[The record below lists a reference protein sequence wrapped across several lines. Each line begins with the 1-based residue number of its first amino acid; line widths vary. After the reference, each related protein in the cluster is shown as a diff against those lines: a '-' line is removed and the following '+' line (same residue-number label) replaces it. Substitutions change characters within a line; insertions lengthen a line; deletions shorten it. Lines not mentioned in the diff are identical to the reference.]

1 MTFSIFV
8 ISAFKSN
15 LENVYDN
22 KNKKY
27 QKSGAK
33 FLSPPDTLKMLIKD
47 GHRIILWSLPTQ
59 IFKFAQVFSTS
70 HNRDIEEIFS
80 DNEFETKNSLPIL
93 TWDFIYRDIVNTARA
108 NDLTSPSMDMGALW
122 TARGVII
129 EGILYVFMMKKRFE
143 DVIDKYE
150 KHHYL
155 TCIARS
161 KNSHLNGKEENKLST
176 ELFNDLDNDELSN
189 SQIEQAKK
197 LLGNHYNSIDEI
209 RVVTFDKKTKEVT
222 VNQVNAFCEFI
233 DAVNITE
240 FDFSELEE
248 DGRENS
254 PEKPLV
260 ALKSGIQKQLES
272 QMHVSLPFEKREE
285 NGK

>member
-1 MTFSIFV
+1 ME
-8 ISAFKSN
+8 K
-15 LENVYDN
+15 
-22 KNKKY
+22 
-27 QKSGAK
+27 
-33 FLSPPDTLKMLIKD
+33 
-47 GHRIILWSLPTQ
+47 LPTQ
-59 IFKFAQVFSTS
+59 IFKFAPVFSTS

>member
-1 MTFSIFV
+1 ME
-8 ISAFKSN
+8 K
-15 LENVYDN
+15 
-22 KNKKY
+22 
-27 QKSGAK
+27 
-33 FLSPPDTLKMLIKD
+33 LS
-47 GHRIILWSLPTQ
+47 TQ

-70 HNRDIEEIFS
+70 HKREIEEIFS
-80 DNEFETKNSLPIL
+80 DNEFETKNSQPIL

-161 KNSHLNGKEENKLST
+161 KNSHLNGKEDNKLST
-176 ELFNDLDNDELSN
+176 ELFNNLDNDELSN

-260 ALKSGIQKQLES
+260 ALKSGVQKQLES
-272 QMHVSLPFEKREE
+272 QMHVSLPFEMREE

>member
-1 MTFSIFV
+1 ME
-8 ISAFKSN
+8 K
-15 LENVYDN
+15 
-22 KNKKY
+22 
-27 QKSGAK
+27 
-33 FLSPPDTLKMLIKD
+33 
-47 GHRIILWSLPTQ
+47 LPTQ

-197 LLGNHYNSIDEI
+197 LLGNHYNS
-209 RVVTFDKKTKEVT
+209 FDKKTKEVT

>member
-1 MTFSIFV
+1 ME
-8 ISAFKSN
+8 K
-15 LENVYDN
+15 
-22 KNKKY
+22 
-27 QKSGAK
+27 
-33 FLSPPDTLKMLIKD
+33 LS
-47 GHRIILWSLPTQ
+47 TQ

-70 HNRDIEEIFS
+70 HKREIEEIFS
-80 DNEFETKNSLPIL
+80 DNEFETKNSQPIL

-161 KNSHLNGKEENKLST
+161 KNSHLNGKEDNKLST
-176 ELFNDLDNDELSN
+176 ELFNNLDNDELSN

-260 ALKSGIQKQLES
+260 ALKSGVQKQLES

-285 NGK
+285 RREW

>member
-1 MTFSIFV
+1 ME
-8 ISAFKSN
+8 K
-15 LENVYDN
+15 
-22 KNKKY
+22 
-27 QKSGAK
+27 
-33 FLSPPDTLKMLIKD
+33 LS
-47 GHRIILWSLPTQ
+47 TQ

-70 HNRDIEEIFS
+70 HKREIEEIFS
-80 DNEFETKNSLPIL
+80 DNEFETKNSQPIL

-161 KNSHLNGKEENKLST
+161 KNSHLNGKEDNKLST
-176 ELFNDLDNDELSN
+176 ELFNNLDNDELSN

-260 ALKSGIQKQLES
+260 ALKSGVQKQLES

>member
-1 MTFSIFV
+1 ME
-8 ISAFKSN
+8 K
-15 LENVYDN
+15 
-22 KNKKY
+22 
-27 QKSGAK
+27 
-33 FLSPPDTLKMLIKD
+33 
-47 GHRIILWSLPTQ
+47 LPTQ

-93 TWDFIYRDIVNTARA
+93 TWDFIYRDIV
-108 NDLTSPSMDMGALW
+108 
-122 TARGVII
+122 
-129 EGILYVFMMKKRFE
+129 KKRFE

>member
-1 MTFSIFV
+1 
-8 ISAFKSN
+8 
-15 LENVYDN
+15 
-22 KNKKY
+22 
-27 QKSGAK
+27 
-33 FLSPPDTLKMLIKD
+33 
-47 GHRIILWSLPTQ
+47 
-59 IFKFAQVFSTS
+59 
-70 HNRDIEEIFS
+70 
-80 DNEFETKNSLPIL
+80 
-93 TWDFIYRDIVNTARA
+93 
-108 NDLTSPSMDMGALW
+108 MDMGALW

>member
-1 MTFSIFV
+1 M
-8 ISAFKSN
+8 
-15 LENVYDN
+15 EN
-22 KNKKY
+22 
-27 QKSGAK
+27 
-33 FLSPPDTLKMLIKD
+33 
-47 GHRIILWSLPTQ
+47 LPTQ
-59 IFKFAQVFSTS
+59 ISKFAQVFSTS
-70 HNRDIEEIFS
+70 HKRDIEKIFY
-80 DNEFETKNSLPIL
+80 DNEFETKNSQPIL

-161 KNSHLNGKEENKLST
+161 KNSHLNGKEDNTLST

-260 ALKSGIQKQLES
+260 ALKSGVQKQLES

-285 NGK
+285 NSK

>member
-1 MTFSIFV
+1 ME
-8 ISAFKSN
+8 K
-15 LENVYDN
+15 
-22 KNKKY
+22 
-27 QKSGAK
+27 
-33 FLSPPDTLKMLIKD
+33 
-47 GHRIILWSLPTQ
+47 LPTQ

-93 TWDFIYRDIVNTARA
+93 TWDFIYRDIVNTAKA